1 MSTNG
6 WLSLRW
12 LHADLDQ
19 EQEVSLDDTLA
30 SVHSKARE
38 GPVSWFTLSLQH
50 PGSANMSLTMTH
62 YLPKAQFSLTLT
74 KFQIIPCL
82 HTLGL
87 IFKTDENFKDQLT
100 KSCWHELS
108 QSLTNTKTLWG
119 LSKCQIWCLEKLE
132 SGASVTECLS
142 YTRVKEKWLHTWQGT
157 SGKTQRDHSGI
168 CMESH
173 TAERIPAFLILIKI
187 NQTVQ
192 RSREVTRTLS
202 RLGLQKGL

>member
-19 EQEVSLDDTLA
+19 QQEFSLDDTLA
-30 SVHSKARE
+30 SVRSKATE
-38 GPVSWFTLSLQH
+38 GPVSWLTLSYCNTL
-50 PGSANMSLTMTH
+50 ALLMSLMMTH

-108 QSLTNTKTLWG
+108 LSLTNRKALWG
-119 LSKCQIWCLEKLE
+119 LSKCQIWCLEKVE
-132 SGASVTECLS
+132 SGASLTECIS
-142 YTRVKEKWLHTWQGT
+142 YTCVKEEWLHTWHGT
-157 SGKTQRDHSGI
+157 SGKNTKGPLRHLHGKPHSRENT
-168 CMESH
+168 C
-173 TAERIPAFLILIKI
+173 FLNLNK
-187 NQTVQ
+187 NQPNSAN
-192 RSREVTRTLS
+192 SREVTCTLA
-202 RLGLQKGL
+202 L